1 MTERRR
7 TAGRLRVGV
16 LGCADIA
23 RRRMLPALVRSTDA
37 ELIAVA
43 GRDPAKTRRF
53 TDFFGGVPVD
63 GYERLLERADV
74 DAVYVPQPT
83 GLHAHW
89 AERAL
94 RAGKHVLVEKPLAPT
109 EREADRLVRLAAS
122 LGLALLENFM
132 FLGHAQHTLAR
143 GLLADGA
150 IGELREISAEFG
162 VPPRP
167 DGDIRLQHVLGGGAL
182 NDVGC
187 YPLRTALLHLGPD
200 ARVVGAS
207 LRYDGGVDRGGAALL
222 DAPSGATARLGFGM
236 DRSYTASCVLWGS
249 TGRITLPRAYTPP
262 PDRPAL
268 VRWEG
273 RGGLRELSVP
283 PQDQFATVLTS
294 WADRVRNGVPSPL
307 EGEPVVRLAALL
319 DQVRHRSPIPG
330 AAPSVPATEGVL

>member
-1 MTERRR
+1 MSS
-7 TAGRLRVGV
+7 GPLRIGV
-16 LGCADIA
+16 LGCAGIA
-23 RRRMLPALVRSTDA
+23 WHRMLPALVRSPVA

-43 GRDPAKTRRF
+43 GRDAAKTRRF
-53 TDFFGGVPVD
+53 TDAFGGVPVV

-74 DAVYVPQPT
+74 EAVYVPQPA
-83 GLHAHW
+83 GLHAYW

-109 EREADRLVRLAAS
+109 EKEADRLVRLAAS

-143 GLLADGA
+143 GLLVNGA

-167 DGDIRLQHVLGGGAL
+167 HGDIRLQPGLGGGAL
-182 NDVGC
+182 NDLGC
-187 YPLRTALLHLGPD
+187 YPLRTALLYLGPG
-200 ARVVGAS
+200 ARVLGAS
-207 LRYDGGVDRGGAALL
+207 LRHARGVDQGGVALL
-222 DAPSGATARLGFGM
+222 GTSGGATARLSFGM
-236 DRSYTASCVLWGS
+236 DRSYASRYVLWGS

-268 VRWEG
+268 IQWEG
-273 RGGLRELSVP
+273 QGGTGARELSVP
-283 PQDQFATVLTS
+283 PQDQFATVITS
-294 WADRVRNGVPSPL
+294 WADRVRDGVPSPL

-319 DQVRHRSPIPG
+319 DWVRSRALESG
-330 AAPSVPATEGVL
+330 AAPAVPATEGVL